1 MDPFAPQA
9 RTPSPSK
16 ARRLAPL
23 ALGLVLGLALLGG
36 ALSMLFTKTDPGKHK
51 MVTQISLIAPPP
63 PPPKPPEKPPD
74 PPKVKEEVKLDD
86 PKPVDEPKPAPEQP
100 PAGPLGVDA
109 QGTGPGDGF
118 GLAGRP
124 GGRDITVG
132 GGGGGGG
139 LGHTLFGSS
148 TARYIAQELNRDPKL
163 KSVVYKIEIRVW
175 LAKDGRFQR
184 EEIVRGTGDAE
195 LDARIRAA
203 LNQLGALSTPVPQDL
218 PQPLRIRVTS
228 SDA

>member
-9 RTPSPSK
+9 KTKPRGR
-16 ARRLAPL
+16 ARRLLPL
-23 ALGLVLGLALLGG
+23 GLGLVLALTLLGG
-36 ALSMLFTKTDPGKHK
+36 AVSMLFTKTDPGKHK
-51 MVTQISLIAPPP
+51 VVTQISLIPPP
-63 PPPKPPEKPPD
+63 PPPKPPEPKPPD
-74 PPKVKEEVKLDD
+74 PPKIKEEVKIDD
-86 PKPVDEPKPAPEQP
+86 PKPAEDPKPAPQQP

-132 GGGGGGG
+132 GGGGGGLG
-139 LGHTLFGSS
+139 LTLFGST
-148 TARYIAQELNRDPKL
+148 TARQIAQELARDPKL
-163 KSVVYKIEIRVW
+163 KNASYKIEIRVW
-175 LAKDGRFQR
+175 LSKDGRFQR
-184 EEIVRGTGDAE
+184 EEIVRGSGDHDLDE
-195 LDARIRAA
+195 LIRAG
-203 LNQLGALSTPVPQDL
+203 LSQLGAVSTPIPQNL

>member
-9 RTPSPSK
+9 KAKPQSA
-16 ARRLAPL
+16 ARRLAPI
-23 ALGLVLGLALLGG
+23 ALGLVLGLSLLGG

-51 MVTQISLIAPPP
+51 TVTQISLIAPPP

-86 PKPVDEPKPAPEQP
+86 PKPVDEPKQAPEQP

-109 QGTGPGDGF
+109 QGTGPGDSF

-124 GGRDITVG
+124 GGRDIIVG
-132 GGGGGGG
+132 NGGGGG
-139 LGHTLFGSS
+139 LGLNLFGSS
-148 TARYIAQELNRDPKL
+148 TARYIAQVLARDPKL
-163 KSVVYKIEIRVW
+163 RSTSYQIEIRVW
-175 LAKDGRFQR
+175 LTKDGRFQR
-184 EEIVRGTGDAE
+184 EEIVRGTGDRE
-195 LDARIRAA
+195 LDALIRSG
-203 LNQLGALSTPVPQDL
+203 LNQLGSVSAPVPPNL
-218 PQPLRIRVTS
+218 PQPLHIRVTS